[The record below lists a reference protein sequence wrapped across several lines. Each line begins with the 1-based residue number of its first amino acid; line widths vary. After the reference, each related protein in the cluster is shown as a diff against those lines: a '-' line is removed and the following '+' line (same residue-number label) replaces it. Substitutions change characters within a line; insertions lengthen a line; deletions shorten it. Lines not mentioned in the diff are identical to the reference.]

1 MGFDAAHAISALSK
15 LALRAYRKK
24 EENQKHAEAQEAIES
39 VLRKYKD
46 RAGFLSLLESRG
58 RDIFMHMIV
67 SEDEDATL
75 KALYLAED
83 VNKEDR
89 DGNTYLTFA
98 CLYHK
103 LKIIEKLLDM
113 GADPNHSSC
122 PLLKALGRKNEAN
135 PAILALFLRHG
146 VDLKTDVHGR
156 TLEETIRSFG
166 DAALDEILDKR

>member
-24 EENQKHAEAQEAIES
+24 EDIQKRTAAQEAIES

-46 RAGFLSLLESRG
+46 RAGFLALLESRG
-58 RDIFMHMIV
+58 RDIFIHMIV

-75 KALYLAED
+75 KALYLVED
-83 VNKEDR
+83 VNKADR

-103 LKIIEKLLDM
+103 PKVIEKLLDM

-166 DAALDEILDKR
+166 DAALDELLGRR